1 MTYFGVL
8 IRFIGIPLVVLM
20 TITIYDWQRGRRLPR
35 QFRTI
40 YSWVALL
47 SHVAIALIYTTPW
60 DNYLVANRVW
70 WYDPTLVT
78 GITLGWVP
86 IEEYTFFVVQT
97 LMTGVWLL
105 FRMRRWAPVANP
117 PPLRGKLRWISAG
130 SASVLWGAWTIVLLT
145 GWTRGLYVALILV
158 WSLPP
163 IILQLAF
170 GADILWRYGR
180 LVLMGLLP
188 PFLYLCFVDAL
199 AINSGTWTI
208 NPDKTLGL
216 YLSGVLPLEEAIFF
230 LVTNVLIVFGIVLIL
245 AKESRCRLRLGR

>member
-1 MTYFGVL
+1 ML

-20 TITIYDWQRGRRLPR
+20 GITIYDWQRGRRLPC

-40 YSWVALL
+40 YPWGALL

-60 DNYLVANRVW
+60 DNYLIANRVW

-86 IEEYTFFVVQT
+86 IEEYTFFAAQT
-97 LMTGVWLL
+97 LMTGLWLL
-105 FRMRRWAPVANP
+105 FWMRRQPPAANP

-145 GWTRGLYVALILV
+145 GWTRGLYMALILV
-158 WSLPP
+158 WALPP
-163 IILQLAF
+163 IIVQLTF

-180 LVLMGLLP
+180 LVLTALLP
-188 PFLYLCFVDAL
+188 PFLYLCFVDSL

-208 NPDKTLGL
+208 NPDNTLGL
-216 YLSGVLPLEEAIFF
+216 YLGGILPLEEAIFF
-230 LVTNVLIVFGIVLIL
+230 LVTNVLIIFGIVLIL
-245 AKESRCRLRLGR
+245 AKKSHYRLKLRR